1 MKPSRVTVLDYGVG
15 NLYSVQRAFEVC
27 GVSDICI
34 SSDPDAIRNA
44 DRLVLPGVGAFAD
57 GMRGLLDRGLDQ
69 AICQFA
75 NSGRPLLGICLGMQ
89 ILATTSEEFGEHA
102 GLNLIPGRVSPMPPK
117 DLDGISLKIPFIGWS
132 HLSCP
137 PDVNWKGSVLE
148 SISGKQSVYLVHSFE
163 FTPDSQSNILGTYQY
178 GGHNVT
184 AAVVKDNIVGLQ
196 FHPEKSG
203 KTGLRILS
211 NFLGIGTST
220 ENDS

>member
-1 MKPSRVTVLDYGVG
+1 MTAVNVTILDYGVG

-27 GVSDICI
+27 GASDICV

-57 GMRGLLDRGLDQ
+57 GMRGLRSRRLDQ

-89 ILATTSEEFGEHA
+89 MLATTSEEFGEHT
-102 GLNLIPGRVSPMPPK
+102 GLNLIPGRVSPIPSK
-117 DLDGISLKIPFIGWS
+117 DLDGIGLKAPFIGWS
-132 HLSCP
+132 HLDCP
-137 PDVNWKGSVLE
+137 PNVHWEGGILE
-148 SISGKQSVYLVHSFE
+148 SLNRKQAVFLVHSFQ
-163 FTPDSQSNILGTYQY
+163 FTPDSQSNMLGTYQY
-178 GGHNVT
+178 GGHAVT

-203 KTGLRILS
+203 KIGLGILS
-211 NFLGIGTST
+211 NFLKIKSGM
-220 ENDS
+220 

>member
-1 MKPSRVTVLDYGVG
+1 MTASRVTVLDYGVG

-27 GVSDICI
+27 GASDVCV

-57 GMRGLLDRGLDQ
+57 GMRGIRDRKLDQ
-69 AICQFA
+69 AICEFA

-102 GLNLIPGRVSPMPPK
+102 GLNLIPGRVSPIPSK
-117 DLDGISLKIPFIGWS
+117 DLNGIHLKTPFIGWS
-132 HLSCP
+132 DLNCP
-137 PDVNWKGSVLE
+137 PNVNWEGSVLE
-148 SISGKQSVYLVHSFE
+148 SITSRQAVYLVHSFQ
-163 FTPDSQSNILGTYQY
+163 FNPDSQSNLFATYQY
-178 GGHNVT
+178 GRHNIT

-203 KTGLRILS
+203 KIGLSILS
-211 NFLGIGTST
+211 NFLKIS
-220 ENDS
+220 SIS